1 MKIVPLA
8 ADSLG
13 TRSMATWVELE
24 GVRVLIDPGVTVAE
38 TRYGLP
44 PMQEERQAL
53 EAATSRVIG
62 ALCQADA
69 AVVTHFHEEHVNLL
83 HYVLSS
89 TAIYMKTPVTPSEVR
104 ATQALFPRLERTGRA
119 FSMADDS
126 SVNLRDVTLT
136 FSRPLPHGK
145 AGAKAGSVMAVAVQA
160 RSGCFVHAS
169 DVQGPLSAAA
179 VEWVIRQRP
188 DVLYLSGAPTY
199 KLFYQAERDADTL
212 TAPDIRTARANLLT
226 IMKYTGCQVIL
237 DHYLV
242 RDPNFRRLYSEVFA
256 TGRVQTAAEYLG
268 VTERPLEA
276 QRRNQASRDVETLTA
291 RSPRARYE
299 ADQQAAA
306 LAAMAKARTTPPAT
320 PEPRERTPVLAR

>member
-1 MKIVPLA
+1 MPLA

-53 EAATSRVIG
+53 ETATSRVIG

-212 TAPDIRTARANLLT
+212 TAPDIRNRPRQSADHHEIHRMPGHLGPLPGTRPELPAAIQRGICHRPGPNRRRVP
-226 IMKYTGCQVIL
+226 GC
-237 DHYLV
+237 DGT
-242 RDPNFRRLYSEVFA
+242 SA
-256 TGRVQTAAEYLG
+256 G
-268 VTERPLEA
+268 
-276 QRRNQASRDVETLTA
+276 S
-291 RSPRARYE
+291 
-299 ADQQAAA
+299 AAA
-306 LAAMAKARTTPPAT
+306 QPGQPGC
-320 PEPRERTPVLAR
+320 